1 MNRQKKHNNM
11 PAYQELGKDGN
22 MEERSLRVVG
32 TNKTFFNKL
41 TNTLTKILIP
51 TQIGI
56 NGMRI
61 SMKRNALIK
70 AFENSKE
77 DIDANKKEIAEKK
90 YEDAYTAYLEAL
102 DKYVLDTIYK
112 KVKNQTATQLESMAL
127 SQYYGIVQ
135 LKQSEYTEYKYR
147 KQKYL
152 LELDKETVM
161 NSGKQK
167 TIDKYQDF
175 YISKQDSLYK
185 GILKNYSVKL
195 ADTTNVYDS
204 AKDWIYIK
212 IFETLEDYIKNILP
226 LKINDPKLEKVV
238 KEYEKYEKFTV
249 GKLDARDNIEK
260 NMILLGISRNLFTHS
275 LPLVVAEQ
283 CYMKL
288 LKDARCLVQDTKIAA
303 KREKAYTL
311 ILNLIEDYNIRLLAT
326 KVYWENS
333 REREEFKKFYN
344 QYKNVEKLKEVDF
357 IEYVKEKEILFI
369 KTDLKK
375 ISKDK
380 TDYSRLQKYYK
391 RKLVDFG
398 AMKDIKLTRQNTNK
412 YFGKSIKKS
421 KIA

>member
-1 MNRQKKHNNM
+1 
-11 PAYQELGKDGN
+11 

-32 TNKTFFNKL
+32 TDKTFFNKL
-41 TNTLTKILIP
+41 TNTLTKLLIP

-70 AFENSKE
+70 AFQNSE
-77 DIDANKKEIAEKK
+77 EEEKK
-90 YEDAYTAYLEAL
+90 YEEAYTAYLEAL

-112 KVKNQTATQLESMAL
+112 KVKNQTASQLESTAL

-135 LKQSEYTEYKYR
+135 LKESEYIEYKYR

-152 LELDKETVM
+152 LELDRESVM

-167 TIDKYQDF
+167 VIDKYKLF

-195 ADTTNVYDS
+195 ADTTNVYDV
-204 AKDWIYIK
+204 AKEWIYVK
-212 IFETLEDYIKNILP
+212 IFDTLEDYIKNILP
-226 LKINDPKLEKVV
+226 LKIKDPKLEKVV
-238 KEYEKYEKFTV
+238 KEYEKYERFTV

-260 NMILLGISRNLFTHS
+260 NMVLLGISRTLFTHS

-303 KREKAYTL
+303 KREKAYSMLLT
-311 ILNLIEDYNIRLLAT
+311 LIEDYNIRLLAT
-326 KVYWENS
+326 KVYWDNPKD
-333 REREEFKKFYN
+333 REQFKRFHEK
-344 QYKNVEKLKEVDF
+344 YKDIEKLKDIDF

-369 KTDLKK
+369 KEDIQK
-375 ISKDK
+375 IKGEK
-380 TDYSRLQKYYK
+380 TDYTRLIKYYK

-398 AMKDIKLTRQNTNK
+398 VMKEIREYKTKD
-412 YFGKSIKKS
+412 GKFTKS
-421 KIA
+421 KVSTIMNEYVSA

>member
-1 MNRQKKHNNM
+1 
-11 PAYQELGKDGN
+11 

-32 TNKTFFNKL
+32 TDKTFFNKL
-41 TNTLTKILIP
+41 TNTLTKLLIP

-61 SMKRNALIK
+61 SMKRNAVLK
-70 AFENSKE
+70 AFQNSEE
-77 DIDANKKEIAEKK
+77 DEKK
-90 YEDAYTAYLEAL
+90 YEEAYTEYLEAL

-112 KVKNQTATQLESMAL
+112 KVKNQTATQLESTAL

-135 LKQSEYTEYKYR
+135 LKESEYIEYKYR

-152 LELDKETVM
+152 LELDKESVM

-167 TIDKYQDF
+167 VIDKYKLF

-195 ADTTNVYDS
+195 ADTTNVYDV
-204 AKDWIYIK
+204 AKEWIYVK
-212 IFETLEDYIKNILP
+212 IFDTLEDYIKNILP
-226 LKINDPKLEKVV
+226 LKIKDPKLEKVV
-238 KEYEKYEKFTV
+238 KEYEKYERFTV

-260 NMILLGISRNLFTHS
+260 NMVLLGISRTLFTHS

-303 KREKAYTL
+303 KREKAYSMLLT
-311 ILNLIEDYNIRLLAT
+311 LIEDYNIRLLAT
-326 KVYWENS
+326 KVYWDNPKD
-333 REREEFKKFYN
+333 REQFKRFHEK
-344 QYKNVEKLKEVDF
+344 YKDVEKLKDIDF

-369 KTDLKK
+369 KEDIQKVK
-375 ISKDK
+375 GEK
-380 TDYSRLQKYYK
+380 TDYTRLIKYYK

-398 AMKDIKLTRQNTNK
+398 VMKEIRDYKTK
-412 YFGKSIKKS
+412 DGKFIKS
-421 KIA
+421 KVSTIMNEYVSA

>member
-1 MNRQKKHNNM
+1 
-11 PAYQELGKDGN
+11 

-32 TNKTFFNKL
+32 TDKTFFNKL
-41 TNTLTKILIP
+41 TNTLTKLLIP

-61 SMKRNALIK
+61 SMKRNALLK
-70 AFENSKE
+70 AFQNSEE
-77 DIDANKKEIAEKK
+77 DEKK
-90 YEDAYTAYLEAL
+90 YEEAYTAYLESL

-112 KVKNQTATQLESMAL
+112 KVKNQTATQLESAAL

-135 LKQSEYTEYKYR
+135 LKESEYIEYKYR

-167 TIDKYQDF
+167 VVDKYKLF

-195 ADTTNVYDS
+195 ADTTNVYDV
-204 AKDWIYIK
+204 AKEWVYVK
-212 IFETLEDYIKNILP
+212 IFDTLEDYIKNILP

-260 NMILLGISRNLFTHS
+260 NMVLLGISRTLFTHS

-303 KREKAYTL
+303 KREKAYSMLLT
-311 ILNLIEDYNIRLLAT
+311 LIEDYNIRLLAT
-326 KVYWENS
+326 KVYWDNPK
-333 REREEFKKFYN
+333 EREQFKRFHEK
-344 QYKNVEKLKEVDF
+344 YKDIEKLKEIDF
-357 IEYVKEKEILFI
+357 VEYVKEKEILFI
-369 KTDLKK
+369 KEDIQRTKGE
-375 ISKDK
+375 K
-380 TDYSRLQKYYK
+380 TDYTRLIKYYK
-391 RKLVDFG
+391 RKLVDYG
-398 AMKDIKLTRQNTNK
+398 VMKEIRDCKTK
-412 YFGKSIKKS
+412 EGKFVKS
-421 KIA
+421 KVSTIMNEYVSA

>member
-1 MNRQKKHNNM
+1 
-11 PAYQELGKDGN
+11 

-32 TNKTFFNKL
+32 TDKTFFNKL
-41 TNTLTKILIP
+41 TNTLTKLLIP

-70 AFENSKE
+70 AFQNSE
-77 DIDANKKEIAEKK
+77 EEEKK
-90 YEDAYTAYLEAL
+90 YEEAYTAYLEAL

-112 KVKNQTATQLESMAL
+112 KVKNQTASQLESTAL

-135 LKQSEYTEYKYR
+135 LKESEYIEYKYR

-152 LELDKETVM
+152 LELDKESVM

-167 TIDKYQDF
+167 VIDKYKLF

-195 ADTTNVYDS
+195 ADTTNVYDV
-204 AKDWIYIK
+204 AKEWIYVK
-212 IFETLEDYIKNILP
+212 IFDTLEDYIKNILP
-226 LKINDPKLEKVV
+226 LKIKDPKLEKVV
-238 KEYEKYEKFTV
+238 KEYEKYERFTV

-260 NMILLGISRNLFTHS
+260 NMVLLGISRTLFTHS

-303 KREKAYTL
+303 KREKAYSMLLT
-311 ILNLIEDYNIRLLAT
+311 LIEDYNIRLLAT
-326 KVYWENS
+326 KVYWDNPKD
-333 REREEFKKFYN
+333 REQFKRFHEK
-344 QYKNVEKLKEVDF
+344 YKDIEKLKDIDF
-357 IEYVKEKEILFI
+357 IEYVKEKEILFVKEDIQKI
-369 KTDLKK
+369 KGE
-375 ISKDK
+375 K
-380 TDYSRLQKYYK
+380 TDYTRLIKYYK

-398 AMKDIKLTRQNTNK
+398 VMKEIREYKTKD
-412 YFGKSIKKS
+412 GKFTKS
-421 KIA
+421 KVSTIMNEYVSA